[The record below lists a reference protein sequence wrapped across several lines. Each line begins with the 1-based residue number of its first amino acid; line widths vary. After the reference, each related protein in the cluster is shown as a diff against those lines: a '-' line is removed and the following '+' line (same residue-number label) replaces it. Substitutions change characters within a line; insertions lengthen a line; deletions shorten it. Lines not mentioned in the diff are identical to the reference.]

1 MAKLKGNRLMLT
13 GSIILASGMLLTL
26 IAVLPLFIDLQL
38 PWYWWALSMLTG
50 LGLLLILI
58 GLRRSS
64 KTRSS
69 L

>member
-1 MAKLKGNRLMLT
+1 MAKLKGNRLMLA
-13 GSIILASGMLLTL
+13 GSVILASGMLLTL
-26 IAVLPLFIDLQL
+26 IAILPLFIDLQL

>member
-13 GSIILASGMLLTL
+13 GSVILASGMLLTL
-26 IAVLPLFIDLQL
+26 IAILPLFIDLQL

>member
-1 MAKLKGNRLMLT
+1 MLT
-13 GSIILASGMLLTL
+13 GGVILAAGMLLTL
-26 IAVLPLFIDLQL
+26 VAVLPLVIDLQL

-50 LGLLLILI
+50 LGLLLILL

>member
-1 MAKLKGNRLMLT
+1 MARFKGNRLMLT
-13 GSIILASGMLLTL
+13 GGVILALGMLLTL
-26 IAVLPLFIDLQL
+26 VAVLPLFIDLQL

-50 LGLLLILI
+50 LGLLLILL

-69 L
+69 H

>member
-13 GSIILASGMLLTL
+13 GSVILASGMLLTL

>member
-13 GSIILASGMLLTL
+13 GGVILAAGMLLTL
-26 IAVLPLFIDLQL
+26 VAVLPLFIDLQL

-50 LGLLLILI
+50 LGLLLILL
-58 GLRRSS
+58 GLIRSS

>member
-1 MAKLKGNRLMLT
+1 MARLKGNRLMLT
-13 GSIILASGMLLTL
+13 GGVVLASGMLLTL
-26 IAVLPLFIDLQL
+26 VAVLPLFIDLQL

-50 LGLLLILI
+50 LGLLLILL

-64 KTRSS
+64 KIRSS

>member
-13 GSIILASGMLLTL
+13 GSVILASGMLLTL
-26 IAVLPLFIDLQL
+26 IAILPLFIDLQL

-58 GLRRSS
+58 GLKRSS

>member
-13 GSIILASGMLLTL
+13 GGVILATGMLLTL
-26 IAVLPLFIDLQL
+26 VAVLPLFIDLQL

-50 LGLLLILI
+50 LGLLLILL

>member
-13 GSIILASGMLLTL
+13 GGVIFAVGMLLTL
-26 IAVLPLFIDLQL
+26 VAVLPLFIDLQL

-50 LGLLLILI
+50 LGLLLILL

>member
-1 MAKLKGNRLMLT
+1 MAKLKGHRLMLT
-13 GSIILASGMLLTL
+13 GGVILAAGMLLTL
-26 IAVLPLFIDLQL
+26 VAVLPLFIDLQL
-38 PWYWWALSMLTG
+38 PWYWWALSMLTC
-50 LGLLLILI
+50 LGLLLILL

>member
-1 MAKLKGNRLMLT
+1 MLT
-13 GSIILASGMLLTL
+13 GSVILASGMLLTL

-50 LGLLLILI
+50 LGLLLILV
-58 GLRRSS
+58 GLSRSS

>member
-1 MAKLKGNRLMLT
+1 MAKLRGNRLMLT
-13 GSIILASGMLLTL
+13 GGLILAVGMLLTL
-26 IAVLPLFIDLQL
+26 VAVLPLFIDLQL

-50 LGLLLILI
+50 LGLLLILL

>member
-1 MAKLKGNRLMLT
+1 MLT
-13 GSIILASGMLLTL
+13 GSVILASGMLLTL

-50 LGLLLILI
+50 LGLLLILV

>member
-13 GSIILASGMLLTL
+13 GGVILATGMLLTL
-26 IAVLPLFIDLQL
+26 VAVLPLFIDLQL

-64 KTRSS
+64 KIRSS

>member
-13 GSIILASGMLLTL
+13 GSVILASGMLLTL

-50 LGLLLILI
+50 LGLLLILV

>member
-13 GSIILASGMLLTL
+13 GGVILAVGMLLTL
-26 IAVLPLFIDLQL
+26 VAVLPLFIDLQL

-50 LGLLLILI
+50 LGLLLILL

>member
-50 LGLLLILI
+50 LGLLLILV

>member
-26 IAVLPLFIDLQL
+26 IAILPLFIDLQL